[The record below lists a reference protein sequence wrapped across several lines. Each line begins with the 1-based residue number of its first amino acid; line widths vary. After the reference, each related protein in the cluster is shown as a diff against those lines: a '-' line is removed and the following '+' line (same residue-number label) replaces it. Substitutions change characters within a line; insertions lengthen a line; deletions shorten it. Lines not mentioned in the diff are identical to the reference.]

1 MVDINLIM
9 IINLC
14 NMLLFR
20 VFEFVSCELMMNF
33 AGVMPLLVV
42 SSEQIDGGTAVQLEV
57 LSHII
62 LRRLYSIELQ
72 TQPHLQLFSKT
83 EGSIQLDAGSGGCGD
98 ISYDELYTEWML
110 IRTYNSCFRGK

>member
-1 MVDINLIM
+1 
-9 IINLC
+9 
-14 NMLLFR
+14 
-20 VFEFVSCELMMNF
+20 MMNF

-42 SSEQIDGGTAVQLEV
+42 SSEGGTAVQLEV